1 LLDISNGAEGIN
13 DQWYWT
19 YRCFSDVGVGDHRC
33 SVNRHRTS
41 IKFELFLLKI
51 YSLLFCFWRACA
63 FFFRVKKK
71 ERKKKKRKYSCDN
84 NSDKHTIKKK
94 KWTTAKTGLLH
105 HQNTLHIIDL
115 SIDHA
120 SKKRHKYTHEKHRHT
135 HIHRQRKRK
144 IWVCAYSCCCVF
156 F

>member
-1 LLDISNGAEGIN
+1 MHCWWIDALHNRKTNILFIFFFIGM
-13 DQWYWT
+13 
-19 YRCFSDVGVGDHRC
+19 CGDHRC

-41 IKFELFLLKI
+41 LKFELFLLKI

-105 HQNTLHIIDL
+105 HHQNTLHIIDL
-115 SIDHA
+115 SYRSCKQKETQIYTWET
-120 SKKRHKYTHEKHRHT
+120 STYTHT
-135 HIHRQRKRK
+135 
-144 IWVCAYSCCCVF
+144 
-156 F
+156 